1 MTDTNLPSPLA
12 VQLSA
17 EVGARARVNIVAGRA
32 IVTLGDALA
41 LIGDP
46 GVVHELVLDVD
57 RQLTTLLRNGRQG

>member
-1 MTDTNLPSPLA
+1 MTETNLPAPLA

-17 EVGARARVNIVAGRA
+17 EVGARARVNLVGDRA
-32 IVTLGDALA
+32 IVMLGGALA

-57 RQLTTLLRNGRQG
+57 RQLTILRDGRP